1 MRASSL
7 RHFLRDRRG
16 VVAVAFALSL
26 LPALGVTG
34 AGIDYA
40 RTATIA
46 SALQAEADAFALS
59 GHDAADRDAVESAA
73 RQAIL
78 ARLGDAVHGLS
89 VETRTVPRAGGVTEH
104 EVTVSARVP
113 LRIVSVVPGMPDD
126 LRVEAVAVARAL
138 TRVVTPEPP
147 LVQLSHEAADYNQI
161 YAYCFDPA
169 RNGLGN
175 GVGAE
180 GQRSKMTLIADNGG
194 SDIAYRMPVCAEG
207 ESLSLRLRNVRNART
222 RPQKWNDPAAEQY
235 DYYSDTTITPGNAV
249 KLNFPKDADVAE
261 TVFCATL
268 DVCHDGAGGV
278 LPRGKH
284 RNPHAANKP
293 CREGAF
299 LFYGFED
306 RPSPRFR
313 GDSDF
318 DDIRIILGCS
328 VTTEEAELVLVR

>member
-1 MRASSL
+1 MRPRCL
-7 RHFLRDRRG
+7 RRFLRDRSG

-40 RTATIA
+40 RSAAVA

-59 GHDAADRDAVESAA
+59 SHDAADRDAVAA
-73 RQAIL
+73 AAKQAIL
-78 ARLGDAVHGLS
+78 ARLGDQVRDVA
-89 VETRTVPRAGGVTEH
+89 VETRAVPRADGGTEH
-104 EVTVSARVP
+104 EVTVSADVP
-113 LRIVSVVPGMPDD
+113 LSIVSAVPGMPDV
-126 LRVEAVAVARAL
+126 LRVEVVAVARAL
-138 TRVVTPEPP
+138 NRVVTPEPP

-161 YAYCFDPA
+161 WAYCFDPE
-169 RNGLGN
+169 RRGLGN
-175 GVGAE
+175 GVGAQ
-180 GQRSKMTLIADNGG
+180 GQRSRMTLIADNGG
-194 SDIAYRMPVCAEG
+194 SEIAYRMPVCAEG
-207 ESLSLRLRNVRNART
+207 ESLSLRLRNVRNSRT
-222 RPQKWNDPAAEQY
+222 RPERWNNPNVEQY

-261 TVFCATL
+261 TVFCETL
-268 DVCHDGAGGV
+268 DICHDGAGGV

-299 LFYGFED
+299 MFYGFED
-306 RPSPRFR
+306 RPSPRFN
-313 GDSDF
+313 GDGDF

-328 VTTEEAELVLVR
+328 VTEEEAELVLVR